1 MTLNWNYQVTICCV
15 LIICLSETDLNSETP
30 PYDTQLELSSY
41 NLLLSD
47 YPANN
52 KRGVVCIYHKS
63 NIVSIYHKS
72 NIVCTYYKS
81 NIVCIYYK

>member
-1 MTLNWNYQVTICCV
+1 MTLNWNYQVTIWCF
-15 LIICLSETDLNSETP
+15 LIICLSETYRNSETP

-63 NIVSIYHKS
+63 NIVCIYHKS
-72 NIVCTYYKS
+72 NIVCIYYKS